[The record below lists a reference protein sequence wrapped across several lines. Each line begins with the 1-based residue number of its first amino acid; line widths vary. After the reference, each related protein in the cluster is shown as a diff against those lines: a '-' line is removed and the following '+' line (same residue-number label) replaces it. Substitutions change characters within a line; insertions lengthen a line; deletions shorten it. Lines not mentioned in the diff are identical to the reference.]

1 MYTRKFVPLMLA
13 ALLILGFFTVV
24 IKPVSAD
31 LIENSWNT
39 KTSMNQARGGLGVVA
54 VNGKVY
60 AIGGIADGHVLV
72 GTNEQYDP
80 VSDTWVTLEPMPTPR
95 AYFAIAVY
103 QSNIYCIGGTSY
115 NAKGEWDACAVN
127 EIYDTL
133 TNHWSTKMSFPSDE
147 KWLHAQVVGEQIFV
161 SKFPEL
167 FMYDPIEDTW
177 STKTSMP
184 VYPASEPVWAVVG
197 DKIMVTCRY
206 LAGSPTVAQ
215 KVMIYDTKSDLWS
228 ERKTGPTLIDDG
240 VKAGVTTGVYAPQ
253 RVYVFF
259 GTLDTLVY
267 DFIND
272 SWSSAQAMSID
283 RRRFGV
289 AVVDDVLYVIG
300 GFSQV
305 SVPSAVN
312 EQYVPVWYNAVPID
326 TEPSGS
332 LVTSE
337 PEPSKT
343 PSTYLIATILTII
356 VVTFATGLFLY
367 FKKRNKK
374 GDTT

>member
-1 MYTRKFVPLMLA
+1 MNKIVPVILLFFFISGSFVA
-13 ALLILGFFTVV
+13 AFQ
-24 IKPVSAD
+24 PVSASG
-31 LIENSWNT
+31 LVENTCNT